1 MSLCVEFS
9 RPPGGT
15 IAGGGRGM
23 AAQGGRRRHGR
34 RAHVVKMHPLT
45 GLVGYALRRAQG
57 VLFAD
62 FNDALAEL
70 DLRPVQ
76 FSVLALISENPGA
89 SQSSV
94 SAALGMQKANLVTT
108 ISDLAARG
116 LVVRRRSVADGRT
129 NALELTARGRR
140 VLERAAQLQS
150 AHEARITA
158 RLGVRGRERLLEL
171 LGKLSELG

>member
-1 MSLCVEFS
+1 M
-9 RPPGGT
+9 R
-15 IAGGGRGM
+15 
-23 AAQGGRRRHGR
+23 
-34 RAHVVKMHPLT
+34 PLT

-70 DLRPVQ
+70 GLRPAQ
-76 FSVLALISENPGA
+76 FAILALIGENPGA

-94 SAALGMQKANLVTT
+94 SAALGIQKANFVST
-108 ISDLAARG
+108 IADLEKRG
-116 LVVRRRSVADGRT
+116 LVLRRKSVADGRT

-140 VLERAAQLQS
+140 LRERAAELQS
-150 AHEARITA
+150 VHEARVTA
-158 RLGVRGRERLLEL
+158 RLGARGREQLLEL